1 LGLNGWNMPQSKRE
15 SIIQNVV
22 TSLEAVSGI
31 RKPIQRVLPAYQH
44 MDNYAATQFPLCVV
58 VGGLPRPLKPLE
70 LTGLQPSDSGIVS
83 TLQVGI
89 YIYFVITPTVHEQ
102 LDEVAQAVWAALGID
117 PKWGGLARSTRI
129 ECNPDISHVLPYV
142 AINMNCFVNYVH
154 STLTL

>member
-1 LGLNGWNMPQSKRE
+1 
-15 SIIQNVV
+15 
-22 TSLEAVSGI
+22 
-31 RKPIQRVLPAYQH
+31 
-44 MDNYAATQFPLCVV
+44 
-58 VGGLPRPLKPLE
+58 